1 MPAEVRGA
9 ADVAMRLV
17 RELHRRQTRYESD
30 TPVRTEH
37 PLTHVSGE
45 LLGLQV
51 SLGIAL
57 GHTAT
62 GDEGLQAAALFYRRW
77 LAAGMPEVMPP

>member
-1 MPAEVRGA
+1 MA
-9 ADVAMRLV
+9 ADAPAASTIAIRLA
-17 RELHRRQTRYESD
+17 RELHRRNTRFCSD
-30 TPVRTEH
+30 PPEWTEGTRMQAH
-37 PLTHVSGE
+37 GE

-62 GDEGLQAAALFYRRW
+62 GDDGLKAAASFYQRW
-77 LAAGMPEVMPP
+77 LAAGTPEVLPP

>member
-1 MPAEVRGA
+1 
-9 ADVAMRLV
+9 VALRLV
-17 RELHRRQTRYESD
+17 PELHRRATRFYSNPPEWAE
-30 TPVRTEH
+30 TTRMQVQ
-37 PLTHVSGE
+37 GE

-77 LAAGMPEVMPP
+77 WSAGMPEVMPP